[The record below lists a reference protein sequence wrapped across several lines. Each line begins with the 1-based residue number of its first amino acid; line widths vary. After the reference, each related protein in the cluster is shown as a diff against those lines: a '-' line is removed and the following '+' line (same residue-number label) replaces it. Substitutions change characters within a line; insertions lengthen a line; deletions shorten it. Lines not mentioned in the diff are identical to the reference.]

1 MTLDP
6 IRWEGRAA
14 FTLDKPAGLPVLP
27 PHADP
32 SGDCLLAR
40 LRVARP
46 DVDAHEWPAGFPAG
60 IAHRLDT
67 PTSGQIVVART
78 PADLA
83 RIRASFRQRHFVK
96 HYVFL
101 TRKDVDWDS
110 HAIDARLAHDRS
122 RKDRMV
128 VERGRD
134 TPHRGR
140 WYEARTVFERAG
152 AAEGLFA
159 WRATMSTGVTH
170 QIRVH
175 AAFAGLA
182 LAGDRLYG
190 GGAPDSGWPVP
201 FLLHHLGLEGPDV
214 KGASM
219 SPVPEFW
226 PTLRGPD
233 DPRRVSP
240 VPADG

>member
-1 MTLDP
+1 MTPDP
-6 IRWEGRAA
+6 VRWEGPAA

-40 LRVARP
+40 LRAARP
-46 DVDAHEWPAGFPAG
+46 DVDAHEWPTGFPAG

-67 PTSGQIVVART
+67 ATSGQILVART
-78 PADLA
+78 PTDLA
-83 RIRASFRQRHFVK
+83 RIRASFEQRHFVK
-96 HYVFL
+96 RYVFL
-101 TRKDVDWDS
+101 TRKDVPWDS
-110 HAIDARLAHDRS
+110 HTVEARLAHDRS

-128 VERGRD
+128 VERGRS

-140 WYEARTVFERAG
+140 WYEARTILDRAG
-152 AAEGLFA
+152 TADTLFA
-159 WRATMSTGVTH
+159 WAATMSTGVTH

-190 GGAPDSGWPVP
+190 GGAPDPDWDVP
-201 FLLHHLGLEGPDV
+201 FLLHHRGLEGPDV
-214 KGASM
+214 EGAPM

-226 PTLRGPD
+226 PTLRGPGD
-233 DPRRVSP
+233 ARRVSP

>member
-1 MTLDP
+1 MSADLV
-6 IRWEGRAA
+6 RWEGPAA
-14 FTLDKPAGLPVLP
+14 FTLEKPAGLPVLP

-32 SGDCLLAR
+32 AGDCLLAR
-40 LRVARP
+40 LRASRP
-46 DVDAHEWPAGFPAG
+46 DVDAHDWPAGFPAG

-67 PTSGQIVVART
+67 ATSGQVVVART
-78 PADLA
+78 PADLV
-83 RIRASFRQRHFVK
+83 RIRASFEERHFVK
-96 HYVFL
+96 HYVFV
-101 TRKDVDWDS
+101 TRKEVPWDA
-110 HAIDARLAHDRS
+110 HTVDARLAHDRS

-128 VERGRD
+128 VERGRS

-140 WYEARTVFERAG
+140 WYDARTVFERAG
-152 AAEGLFA
+152 GAGELFA

-190 GGAPDSGWPVP
+190 GGGNDPSWPVP
-201 FLLHHLGLEGPDV
+201 FLLHHRGLRGPDV
-214 KGASM
+214 GDAPM
-219 SPVPEFW
+219 SPVPDFW

-240 VPADG
+240 LPADG